1 MGAACRAARS
11 PSYQVAS
18 LTESFQQ
25 INGVRGKF
33 SASGQHV
40 SKLSKQTDGGDILVP
55 LTESLYVPAKLATAE
70 SVLGMCA
77 QAWALFRAPVHALR
91 SSTSVH
97 ARCIGRTATHT
108 RTARAPAADRDLPP
122 RAVDVGTGYYV
133 EKSAAGAKDYCDRK
147 VKLLEA
153 NMGKLSQQLGQRK
166 EQLEVVNQVFHQVRA
181 SEVQEPLG

>member
-1 MGAACRAARS
+1 MSGQMNVADLHPQQLQRFAE
-11 PSYQVAS
+11 QLNQEVAS

-70 SVLGMCA
+70 SVL
-77 QAWALFRAPVHALR
+77 
-91 SSTSVH
+91 
-97 ARCIGRTATHT
+97 
-108 RTARAPAADRDLPP
+108 
-122 RAVDVGTGYYV
+122 VDVGTGYYV

-166 EQLEVVNQVFHQVRA
+166 EQLEVVNQVFHQKMAAMEQAR
-181 SEVQEPLG
+181 EQQEKNAGVGS

>member
-1 MGAACRAARS
+1 
-11 PSYQVAS
+11 VAS

-70 SVLGMCA
+70 SVL
-77 QAWALFRAPVHALR
+77 
-91 SSTSVH
+91 
-97 ARCIGRTATHT
+97 
-108 RTARAPAADRDLPP
+108 
-122 RAVDVGTGYYV
+122 VDVGTGYYV

-166 EQLEVVNQVFHQVRA
+166 EQLEVVNQVFHQKMAAMEQAR
-181 SEVQEPLG
+181 EQQEKNAGVGS